1 MANLTCEKNKS
12 KMIEETVFTNE
23 KIIEVVKKNYNID
36 VYQVEKLN
44 RGSANLYSLNENK
57 YILKEFQTKYTKEEI
72 DKEINIINHLKKDN
86 IPVPEYIKTIT
97 GEYSFIYEN
106 RVIIMQKFIDGYTI
120 ESNTGN
126 YEQILE
132 SAEYLGKIIKSLA
145 TLKVELPSNDVS
157 SWYSKETINQS
168 RY

>member
-72 DKEINIINHLKKDN
+72 DKEIIIIDLKNIIVKIKEVLK
-86 IPVPEYIKTIT
+86 
-97 GEYSFIYEN
+97 
-106 RVIIMQKFIDGYTI
+106 
-120 ESNTGN
+120 
-126 YEQILE
+126 
-132 SAEYLGKIIKSLA
+132 
-145 TLKVELPSNDVS
+145 
-157 SWYSKETINQS
+157 
-168 RY
+168 

>member
-97 GEYSFIYEN
+97 GEY
-106 RVIIMQKFIDGYTI
+106 
-120 ESNTGN
+120 
-126 YEQILE
+126 IL
-132 SAEYLGKIIKSLA
+132 SMKTKL
-145 TLKVELPSNDVS
+145 
-157 SWYSKETINQS
+157 
-168 RY
+168 